1 MSILKKCI
9 ICGYYLTGKQKKFCS
24 AECGWIENNKRM
36 NDKKLNKLAV
46 KAKWEMVKN
55 NSSNRA
61 VTQIQKLMKDGRL

>member
-1 MSILKKCI
+1 MSLKKCI
-9 ICGYYLTGKQKKFCS
+9 YCGFFLSGKQKKFCS
-24 AECGWIENNKRM
+24 PECGWIENNKRM